1 MTPNKKELGLAFKR
15 DAKAVADA
23 LEALG
28 EEDALCLKSELE
40 AGRPGK
46 VVVDGKAVEVTAAM
60 VAVKR
65 QQKRLA
71 GRSFV
76 PSVIEPSFGIGRI
89 LYCVFEHAYYTREGD
104 DTRAVLRFTPL
115 VAPVKATVFPLVQKE
130 QLNALAAR
138 ISGALTAAGLSNIID
153 TTGNTIG
160 KRYARTDEIG
170 VPFAI
175 TVDFQALEEGT
186 VTVRE
191 RDSMAQV
198 RTGVVFAGGGIGR
211 VDGLFKCAILFN
223 SSAHTHTLFHTF
235 IHTLT
240 HKQQIRVPVDDIAG
254 VIRSLVDAT
263 AAWADVA
270 AKYPAVEAKAA
281 ADGEAAD

>member
-198 RTGVVFAGGGIGR
+198 RCFCWKGVLGSRAAFSSVRSYSA
-211 VDGLFKCAILFN
+211 V
-223 SSAHTHTLFHTF
+223 SAHSHTLFHNLV
-235 IHTLT
+235 HTLT

-281 ADGEAAD
+281 ADGEAAE